1 MTCAYFNGIVASP
14 RPNDGCLPTSCVGP
28 PRAGLLRPLRTNAE
42 WGIEFID
49 SAFCIPKPFPALAF
63 YRFLSVIPTP
73 APSMST
79 NDVSRSGLVVMAST

>member
-1 MTCAYFNGIVASP
+1 MTCAYFNGIGFSRGPRTGASP
-14 RPNDGCLPTSCVGP
+14 HRVWARPVLGCYGP
-28 PRAGLLRPLRTNAE
+28 ELNAE

-49 SAFCIPKPFPALAF
+49 SAFRIPKPFPALAF

-79 NDVSRSGLVVMAST
+79 NDVSRSGLVVMASM